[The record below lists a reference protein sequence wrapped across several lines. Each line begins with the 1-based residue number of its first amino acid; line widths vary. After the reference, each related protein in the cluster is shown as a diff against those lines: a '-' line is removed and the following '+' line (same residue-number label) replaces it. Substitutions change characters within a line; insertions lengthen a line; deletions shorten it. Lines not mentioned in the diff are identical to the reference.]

1 MKKVSFDKQIFK
13 EKSNRFQVIEKI
25 IFVVCI
31 LASTLSFGQGTISLW
46 TDETPEPNDV
56 FTVFVLAD
64 EPLMCLRVKLDIYG
78 NAEIVSQMNQS
89 DAEWYGWKT
98 TLTNSDPNAIPAFIL
113 GLDDDE
119 NDNYVV
125 GYFQIQ
131 YHGEYMATY
140 LNQTESL
147 AFNMNGVFD
156 FSDDVITFG
165 QLSIPAYQPSAE
177 PVAVPVQGPSAPS
190 GERQFEAIETFLGF
204 PEMMMMDGM
213 SGEGEEPDIIVV
225 DANIVSNQIWEPNN
239 IYYVVDDIDVQSL
252 LVIEP
257 GTMVVYGEYSGL
269 TINNGGCLIA
279 RGTPNELVY
288 FTTDYMYLYYPEY
301 IGRYWQNLPNYGPQY
316 NHAIRIQETAST
328 ATTINYSFI
337 EAANVAIVIDN
348 ISLDKPVEN
357 NYIFGNVYGI
367 VESGVNLT
375 NIRNNLIFAN
385 WFAGVEIFCSP
396 ASDITIEHNTC
407 DYNEYCGITVHGVED
422 ANNMPTVAILNNI
435 VSYNQEC
442 GLNLVD
448 NYILWFVMNTGYWGN
463 GTNKN
468 WEFTE
473 YSPIYQSAYECPY
486 ELRSDNPYDMHYLVQ
501 DCNFINAGSLYID
514 QTHLVGMTTDANGLP
529 DSDRLDIGFHYMN
542 WDFEGGSST
551 GSGMDELM
559 MIADNWL
566 RYDPT
571 DPNGPGYIDPNVVD
585 PNLIPPYQGDFD
597 QNGIVNLADLSLLSQ
612 EWSATAH
619 VPDLVPIISTGV
631 TKGWINVDVDDLP
644 GEIYCVYAYVDGQN
658 KGKINRGKLG
668 IDMTELGTS
677 SHEIKLVALD
687 FDGRVTCSAPVDL
700 SVSTPFDYCIM
711 PQTYEP
717 NCPFMFYIQNPT
729 AETITVEMYNLS
741 GETVW
746 SQTCTGQSIAE
757 TIPASVT
764 TDSSFMPMSC
774 QTSTSMVAKTA
785 VAKTPKKISSDV
797 KAMMLLPDYTANTFN
812 YRVISTVENALRD
825 KGIKMVILGGRLA
838 TAANVA
844 KYASQLE
851 YLYVN
856 SHGMFALDSGICR
869 THVVLADGDCG
880 SMKVS
885 DFPAGQAPTWL
896 EALSP
901 IEERNFNTFYSMGFQ
916 HMKFA
921 FNDACYGGRLK
932 ISSRGYLIT
941 GGSGQQ
947 GLFDVTHNDMSL
959 AFCPNRPNDTFI
971 YQGWYDESISKINL
985 PIPLI
990 LFDTIWINETS
1001 FQKFTRVEWE
1011 SLGNG
1016 KNLYDAL
1023 FDTINEQTEFGSD
1036 DAVNNY
1042 RIKGQGILT
1051 DMRLTP

>member
-1 MKKVSFDKQIFK
+1 
-13 EKSNRFQVIEKI
+13 
-25 IFVVCI
+25 
-31 LASTLSFGQGTISLW
+31 
-46 TDETPEPNDV
+46 
-56 FTVFVLAD
+56 
-64 EPLMCLRVKLDIYG
+64 MCLRVKLDIYG

-98 TLTNSDPNAIPAFIL
+98 TLTSSDPNAIPAFIL
-113 GLDDDE
+113 GLDDEE

-131 YHGEYMATY
+131 YYGGYMAAY

-165 QLSIPAYQPSAE
+165 QLSIPAYQPPSE
-177 PVAVPVQGPSAPS
+177 PVAVPVQGPPAPS
-190 GERQFEAIETFLGF
+190 GERQFEATETFLGF

-288 FTTDYMYLYYPEY
+288 FTTDYMYFYYPEY

-367 VESGVNLT
+367 VESGANLT
-375 NIRNNLIFAN
+375 NICNNLIFAN

-448 NYILWFVMNTGYWGN
+448 DYILWFVMNTGYWGN

-468 WEFTE
+468 WEFIE
-473 YSPIYQSAYECPY
+473 YNPVYQAAQECPY

-501 DCNFINAGSLYID
+501 DCNFINAGSRYID
-514 QTHLVGMTTDANGLP
+514 QTHLVGMATDANGLP

-542 WDFEGGSST
+542 WDFEGGSRT

-559 MIADNWL
+559 MLADNWL

-612 EWSATAH
+612 KWFATAH

-631 TKGWINVDVDDLP
+631 TNGWINVDVNDLP
-644 GEIYCVYAYVDGQN
+644 DETYCVYAYMDGQN
-658 KGKINRGKLG
+658 KGKIIQGQLG
-668 IDMTELGTS
+668 IDITEYGS
-677 SHEIKLVALD
+677 GSHEIKLVALD
-687 FDGRVTCSAPVDL
+687 FDGRITCSAPVEITTT
-700 SVSTPFDYCIM
+700 SFVDYCFM
-711 PQTYEP
+711 PTVYEP
-717 NCPFMFYIQNPT
+717 NQLTCFYTFAPNT
-729 AETITVEMYNLS
+729 SNLS
-741 GETVW
+741 IDVYDDQCQCLW
-746 SQTCTGQSIAE
+746 ST
-757 TIPASVT
+757 
-764 TDSSFMPMSC
+764 
-774 QTSTSMVAKTA
+774 TSTSGTVCEAIPSTVLNQTSSFYVSINGGDPMVVKTA
-785 VAKTPKKISSDV
+785 SVKRPKQVDPDIKALIVMPDFQINLRSARLV
-797 KAMMLLPDYTANTFN
+797 KEITGAFTKCGVKYLTLAGK
-812 YRVISTVENALRD
+812 R
-825 KGIKMVILGGRLA
+825 A
-838 TAANVA
+838 TASNIA
-844 KYASQLE
+844 KYAPQIK
-851 YLYVN
+851 YLYIN
-856 SHGMFALDSGICR
+856 SHGMFALDNGISR

-896 EALSP
+896 P
-901 IEERNFNTFYSMGFQ
+901 
-916 HMKFA
+916 
-921 FNDACYGGRLK
+921 
-932 ISSRGYLIT
+932 
-941 GGSGQQ
+941 
-947 GLFDVTHNDMSL
+947 
-959 AFCPNRPNDTFI
+959 P
-971 YQGWYDESISKINL
+971 
-985 PIPLI
+985 
-990 LFDTIWINETS
+990 
-1001 FQKFTRVEWE
+1001 
-1011 SLGNG
+1011 
-1016 KNLYDAL
+1016 
-1023 FDTINEQTEFGSD
+1023 
-1036 DAVNNY
+1036 
-1042 RIKGQGILT
+1042 
-1051 DMRLTP
+1051 